1 MNKVL
6 LYKVDPITSD
16 LLRSSNDKLAEFQ
29 PVASPD
35 EVATIVADQSHVV
48 DALVIG
54 TFVAD
59 PVRVAQQTYAVS
71 RDVGVMLLTET
82 IHLDQL
88 TRAVQFSPLL
98 GNGTVCVAVED
109 TAKVL
114 EAFYQTL
121 TAVRRRRTHRATIA
135 AVDTQIQSQLPPI
148 LHGTYVEHLLHHA
161 PIGVVAT
168 DEFGKALAWNTFATT
183 LTGIVERDA
192 LGARFPSLYPEPW
205 RSQLEALITNVSTS
219 PLDGWP
225 PLIVENATMAVEMKI
240 SLLEGAKDNH
250 RLIILMRDITIQL
263 RAERE
268 AAEATRLLKSTNEEL
283 RKARDRAFDAS
294 RAKSTFLANMSHE
307 LRTPLNAI
315 IGYAEM
321 LQEQAQDGLH
331 DDLPADLRRI
341 SSAGRHLLMLIGEIL
356 DISKIEAG
364 KMELYISR
372 FDLGTLVDEVTA
384 TVQPL
389 IEKNRN
395 RLMTT
400 CDQDLGLMQTDET
413 KVRQILFNLLSNAA
427 KFTENG
433 TIKLSVDRETTDQ
446 NNPIDRGDKVDTI
459 VIQVSDSG
467 IGMSEQQIESLFR
480 EFSQVDP
487 SSTRRHGG
495 TGLGLAISRRFSQMM
510 GGDVNVTSTPGTG
523 SIFTAKLPMMVP
535 GTTDIPSENI
545 GLLEA
550 GFSREVGSSSYSP
563 NTILVIDDDPTV
575 HQLMRP
581 LLEKERFHV
590 VSAMDG
596 RRGIELARE
605 IHPRAIILD
614 ILMPELDGRSV
625 LTEIKADQK
634 LADIPVIIVSLVD
647 HKNLGFA
654 LGATDYLTKPF
665 ERERLLSILR
675 RYQCDLH
682 TCRVL
687 LLEDDLDTRDLLN
700 RLLIAAGCSTVT
712 ATNGRE
718 GLRAMEAS
726 IPDII
731 LLDLMMPEMD
741 GFEFLE
747 RVRQEP
753 LWRNTPII
761 VITAME
767 LNDDDRHNLNGEVQR
782 VLYKGHY
789 TRDDLLQEICDTVA
803 SLPRLP
809 ENVEH
814 S

>member
-1 MNKVL
+1 MATAVG
-6 LYKVDPITSD
+6 
-16 LLRSSNDKLAEFQ
+16 
-29 PVASPD
+29 D
-35 EVATIVADQSHVV
+35 ESHVI

-59 PVRVAQQTYAVS
+59 PIRVAQQAHAVN
-71 RDVGVMLLTET
+71 RDTGVVLLAEA
-82 IHLDQL
+82 IHLEQI
-88 TRAVQFSPLL
+88 TRAIQFSPLL
-98 GNGTVCVAVED
+98 GVGIVCVAVED
-109 TAKVL
+109 PARVL
-114 EAFYQTL
+114 EAFSQMV
-121 TAVRRRRTHRATIA
+121 TAVRRRRTHRATLA
-135 AVDTQIQSQLPPI
+135 AFDTQIQSQPAPI
-148 LHGTYVEHLLHHA
+148 LQGTYVEHLLHHA

-168 DEFGKALAWNTFATT
+168 DESGKALAWNAFATT

-205 RSQLEALITNVSTS
+205 KSQIEALITRVLTS
-219 PLDGWP
+219 PHSRQP
-225 PLIVENATMAVEMKI
+225 PLIVENFAAGTGVELTI
-240 SLLEGAKDNH
+240 SLLQGTKDSR
-250 RLIILMRDITIQL
+250 RLIILLRDITNQL
-263 RAERE
+263 RAESE
-268 AAEATRLLKSTNEEL
+268 AAEATRLLKSANEEL
-283 RKARDRAFDAS
+283 RKARDQAFDAS

-315 IGYAEM
+315 IGYSEM
-321 LQEQAQDGLH
+321 LQDQAHDEQH
-331 DDLPADLRRI
+331 DDLPGDLGRI
-341 SSAGRHLLMLIGEIL
+341 RTAGRHLLMLISEIL

-364 KMELYISR
+364 KMELYVNR
-372 FDLGTLVDEVTA
+372 FELSALVDEVTA

-389 IEKNRN
+389 IEKNQN
-395 RLMTT
+395 RLVTT
-400 CDQDLGLMQTDET
+400 CDQWLGHMQTDET

-433 TIKLSVDRETTDQ
+433 NINLVVARKHADQ
-446 NNPIDRGDKVDTI
+446 NHPGDHDDQGDII

-467 IGMSEQQIESLFR
+467 IGMSEQQMDSLFR

-510 GGDVNVTSTPGTG
+510 GGDVTVTSIPGTG
-523 SIFTAKLPMMVP
+523 STFTARLPVMVP
-535 GTTDIPSENI
+535 GSTEIPSEPNDSHKT
-545 GLLEA
+545 GVTLA
-550 GFSREVGSSSYSP
+550 AGSSGYSL
-563 NTILVIDDDPTV
+563 NTVLVIDDDPTV

-581 LLEKERFHV
+581 LLEKERFHIA
-590 VSAMDG
+590 SAMDG

-605 IHPRAIILD
+605 ILPRAIILD
-614 ILMPELDGRSV
+614 ILMPEVDGWSV

-665 ERERLLSILR
+665 ERDRLLSILR

-682 TCRVL
+682 NCQVL
-687 LLEDDLDTRDLLN
+687 LLEDDLDTRELLN
-700 RLLIAAGCSTVT
+700 RLLIAAGCSTVM

-718 GLRAMEAS
+718 GLQAMEAS
-726 IPDII
+726 KPDII

-753 LWRNTPII
+753 LWRNTPVI
-761 VITAME
+761 VITARE
-767 LNDDDRHNLNGEVQR
+767 LNDDDRQKLNGEVKR

-789 TRDDLLQEICDTVA
+789 TRDDLLKEICDTVA
-803 SLPRLP
+803 NLPRLP
-809 ENVEH
+809 EIRRD